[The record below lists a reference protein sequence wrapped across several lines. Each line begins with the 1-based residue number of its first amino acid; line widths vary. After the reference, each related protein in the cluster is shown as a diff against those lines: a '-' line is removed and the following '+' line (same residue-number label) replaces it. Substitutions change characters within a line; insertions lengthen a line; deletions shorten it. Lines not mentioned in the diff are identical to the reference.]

1 MQLFTLNEKSIAPDL
16 GSAMHFVHRHTSPS
30 ELETGQVVSSALAAV
45 SVHNQLHLLV
55 MKGIFPSFHWQH
67 EHG

>member
-55 MKGIFPSFHWQH
+55 MKGIFPSFHWEH